1 MKKIFYFALFLLF
14 ESFHLHSSS
23 YRDKTAEQLANEF
36 KKEVEKNKDL
46 ITHCLNLLKQK
57 ISIIEKGAL
66 DQNEKNKRLDLL
78 RNDIA
83 SLEAQQKKLEDDIKS
98 KTATYESL
106 TSTNNELVTKLS
118 DSNKPIALFNTQKEK
133 FSNQINKIHIQNK
146 TLEQTLSKQNQS
158 INNSQPNNASVVNQ
172 SISVNNASAQSQS
185 NPVKQQEP
193 VKTAD
198 QLYEEMKQ
206 KIDNHKEEYKK
217 SDYTKLDQEF
227 LKIKE
232 EVDNSDLNA
241 RLPMKEALDKLEKYI
256 DSTYPAIVSSQLPS
270 ANQIPVNNI
279 SVNNGSGQSQPV
291 RQVSQKAME
300 LFEKMK
306 IEIDNAYNLNKSNT
320 QEFEKNM
327 QNILEDIQTKID
339 DSQGTDKDD
348 LIGAQELFN
357 NYLDSAY
364 TSDKK

>member
-1 MKKIFYFALFLLF
+1 
-14 ESFHLHSSS
+14 
-23 YRDKTAEQLANEF
+23 
-36 KKEVEKNKDL
+36 
-46 ITHCLNLLKQK
+46 
-57 ISIIEKGAL
+57 
-66 DQNEKNKRLDLL
+66 
-78 RNDIA
+78 
-83 SLEAQQKKLEDDIKS
+83 
-98 KTATYESL
+98 
-106 TSTNNELVTKLS
+106 
-118 DSNKPIALFNTQKEK
+118 
-133 FSNQINKIHIQNK
+133 
-146 TLEQTLSKQNQS
+146 
-158 INNSQPNNASVVNQ
+158 
-172 SISVNNASAQSQS
+172 
-185 NPVKQQEP
+185 
-193 VKTAD
+193 
-198 QLYEEMKQ
+198 
-206 KIDNHKEEYKK
+206 
-217 SDYTKLDQEF
+217 
-227 LKIKE
+227 
-232 EVDNSDLNA
+232 
-241 RLPMKEALDKLEKYI
+241 MKEALDKLEKYI